1 MTEKTINETTQE
13 KHVETRQDTLQFVA
27 ETLKNKRLVCSIS
40 MHDAEKEL
48 NIRMQYLQAL
58 ESGDWSA
65 MPGEVYALGFLR
77 QYAKYLKCDVTACI
91 EKLKSNDY
99 ILSKPVTFPDPAIS
113 PNRKWMVISLIA
125 LVVLFVVFNTLRQQ
139 TSSPLPSEI
148 MQKNAHNITEKQP
161 TGAIPEQPKIPQIT
175 AQQGKETKTAGN
187 ISSVNNM
194 VEKGLTEK
202 PVIKTKKEKEKET
215 LPAVKQASKAL
226 QTDLSSQPTQKKTAL
241 MQHTYLFT
249 ARSDDVWLQIYQQ
262 GKEGKPLREALLK
275 QGQSLQLT
283 SKKILSITCGKPQ
296 ALEISMDG
304 KVVVRVGSMSKK
316 KHVVRHF
323 ILPRPT
329 AQ

>member
-1 MTEKTINETTQE
+1 MTEKIIHETTQE
-13 KHVETRQDTLQFVA
+13 KHIETRQDTLHLVA
-27 ETLKNKRLVCSIS
+27 EILKNKRFDCSIS
-40 MHDAEKEL
+40 MRDVEKEL
-48 NIRMQYLQAL
+48 NIRIQYLQAL

-77 QYAKYLKCDVTACI
+77 QYAKYLKCDVTVFI

-99 ILSKPVTFPDPAIS
+99 TLSKPVTFPDPAIS
-113 PNRKWMVISLIA
+113 PSRKWMIISLVA
-125 LVVLFVVFNTLRQQ
+125 LVVLFIVFNVLRQQ

-148 MQKNAHNITEKQP
+148 MQKTAHNITEKESDN
-161 TGAIPEQPKIPQIT
+161 TIPEQPKIPQPT
-175 AQQGKETKTAGN
+175 AQQGNEEETAGSIN
-187 ISSVNNM
+187 IVNNR
-194 VEKGLTEK
+194 VDKDLTEK
-202 PVIKTKKEKEKET
+202 PVIKTRKDKET
-215 LPAVKQASKAL
+215 PHAAKQAPKAL
-226 QTDLSSQPTQKKTAL
+226 QTGLSTQLTPKKTDL

-249 ARSDDVWLQIYQQ
+249 ARSDDVWLQVYQQ

-275 QGQSLQLT
+275 QGESLKLT
-283 SKKILSITCGKPQ
+283 SKKILSVTCGKPQ

-304 KVVVRVGSMSKK
+304 KVVVTVGSMSKK